1 LVDQI
6 FNDLPSFW
14 QGEFVEAVKDL
25 LELWGHDLSLQE
37 WQAAAIIAQG
47 LLGFGDAPDTGY
59 FLGAT
64 GGIDIA
70 NGLWLKTSSL
80 KTEHFAIL
88 QSRRSIHAQIPMT
101 TLLRQRLQILIE
113 ALPEESLLQAESL
126 LTELNSVQAIIPA
139 SQEEPLLEI
148 IQRRL
153 PLQQQARLNYLR
165 QCLADEIITEEEH
178 QELLAFIDP
187 IEQMDAER
195 VEAMIKLAQLRK
207 VSLNTIIQEFLPNP
221 QKSHGI

>member
-1 LVDQI
+1 M
-6 FNDLPSFW
+6 
-14 QGEFVEAVKDL
+14 G
-25 LELWGHDLSLQE
+25 GM
-37 WQAAAIIAQG
+37 
-47 LLGFGDAPDTGY
+47 
-59 FLGAT
+59 
-64 GGIDIA
+64 GIDIA
-70 NGLWLKTSSL
+70 NGLWLKPPSL

-88 QSRRSIHAQIPMT
+88 RSRRSIHAQTPMT
-101 TLLRQRLQILIE
+101 TLLRQRLQTLIE

-126 LTELNSVQAIIPA
+126 LTELNSVPAIIPS
-139 SQEEPLLEI
+139 SQEEPLLKI

-195 VEAMIKLAQLRK
+195 VEAMIKLAQLRN

-221 QKSHGI
+221 QKSNVI